1 MAALLSLLLAQLLQ
15 RNGLRNVSENLMST
29 ANVSELPQVQRILQ
43 RCRRQILQHTI
54 LVGTATLIAAIVGY
68 LLSASILDYFF
79 GLPGNLR
86 AIILACFAGMAAYVG
101 WKSIVDPLRSSI
113 PSRELSAAVDLSCP
127 DLHESLT
134 TLISIQSPDAS
145 SSEAGSPLLRARLE
159 RQVTQQL
166 QGMGSQQFVNSHKM
180 KQRCGIAASILLL
193 AIVPLALW
201 PSASGLS
208 MKRILNPFA
217 NLATVS
223 NLVFEIE
230 DANRTV
236 ARGSSVV
243 LRATPTWRSGDVH
256 QRPDNVFAEF
266 VGSNGQTER
275 QPMAYDEV
283 NGCYTTEISGIQQ
296 DVQYRI
302 AGGGTSS
309 ETCLITVI
317 DAPAINL
324 AIMTATPPAYCG
336 RPVEHFDGMIEEMR
350 VFELSELSIQLE
362 FNKPVESATLVWNR
376 RDERPLT
383 ELEQFD
389 IQFDN
394 LTGEEAVPDF
404 DIELLNREPEPLPT
418 SVTGQLSPDR
428 MSAVIE
434 LQADVGGD
442 FEFLIVDEFRLTNPQ
457 EPERSMSVVYDSPPE
472 LAVSGIR
479 NDDRYRPTD
488 ILPINCLVKDDVG
501 IGSVELH
508 YFINTNPTVVL
519 STSNFDAGAF
529 EVSEKFRLNL
539 EDFELKD
546 GDSINIR
553 IRAVDERPAP
563 GPQEVWSQDY
573 NVDIDKDAKP
583 PGARAM
589 EQQTQ
594 EMIEGLKEL
603 ERRLEQDQAAAEE
616 LKKAARQEWEDAGR
630 EKAQRL
636 SEKEQQQGR
645 ILEQLA
651 GQVATHPLMQDA
663 AKKLQQLTR
672 QVRDELPVLLEK
684 AADQQRNLAAD
695 SLGRTAT
702 KIGAIREVLRE
713 QIVEIEKRAKLEQDL
728 AELNRLALDAEKL
741 SQDANQLETDKQS
754 AENKPAEMEQ
764 QDWDQQLDDRQ
775 QQLSQ
780 HREELTDDIERLLD
794 EEEQLRQAAQRAQTE
809 SFQAI
814 QDAARHLAEQQSR
827 VAEGVNKEAK
837 EIARDAFQTARDLQR
852 AKERASQL
860 NKQIRK
866 AKSDVKAPELQKLD
880 DAIRQLNEGSLAEPQ
895 QQIEQVASQLTELS
909 GQLTELAEDPDQS
922 AEDRQQ
928 SQQSAELSEELA
940 AQLDELT
947 QQILKLKA
955 QRESSSSV
963 PGTEELKDADNK
975 NSPVQRVKDLMQR
988 IDELA
993 GAAREMSDQLQE
1005 TPQAGKAAQQA
1016 AKSTSEK
1023 ADSGQ
1028 KEASAGQ
1035 FTKSAEQ
1042 FRQASQSAMES
1053 AAGIKS
1059 KADAELVDQRDQMQE
1074 LETELNRV
1082 AAALDSL
1089 EKDNA
1094 AQAVAQQQA
1103 QQDISDKTSQLPQQ
1117 LADLA
1122 ERMAM
1127 EALQMERQAQQAH
1140 AAQQSARQAQQST
1153 SQASEELENAQFQQ
1167 ASQSGRQAA
1176 EQLNQVA
1183 NGSQSS
1189 QQENDPNALVPT
1201 EVGESVADA
1210 LQNLQKAA
1218 EAMKQASEQQSQE
1231 ESGESAE
1238 QGGESGNGEPGQDG
1252 ESASSDGQPEEGQT
1266 AEGQQQGQG
1275 KPSQQQL
1282 DAAAKSLA
1290 QAANDALPGQFN
1302 PSQPLEGND
1311 SQQAGKDAMGNA
1323 VMWDGKLPDD
1333 VLERIGGSRD
1343 WGKGIDE
1350 LDSETLDS
1358 IKVSRDSEYQSL
1370 IRMYFRELAKSI
1382 ETSPKASSFDGK

>member
-1 MAALLSLLLAQLLQ
+1 
-15 RNGLRNVSENLMST
+15 MST

-43 RCRRQILQHTI
+43 RCRRQILQHTV
-54 LVGTATLIAAIVGY
+54 LVGAATLVAAIVGY
-68 LLSASILDYFF
+68 LLSASLLDYFF

-86 AIILACFAGMAAYVG
+86 AIILACFSGMAACVA
-101 WKSIVDPLRSSI
+101 WKSIVVPLRSSI

-134 TLISIQSPDAS
+134 TLISIQSPVAS
-145 SSEAGSPLLRARLE
+145 SSEAGSALLRARLE
-159 RQVTQQL
+159 KQVTQQL
-166 QGMGSQQFVNSHKM
+166 QEMGSQQFVNSQKM
-180 KQRCGIAASILLL
+180 KQRCGVAASTLLL
-193 AIVPLALW
+193 AIVPLTLW

-236 ARGSSVV
+236 ARGSDVV
-243 LRATPTWRSGDVH
+243 LRVTPKWRSGDLR
-256 QRPDNVFAEF
+256 QRPDNVSAELI
-266 VGSNGQTER
+266 GSNGQTER

-283 NGCYTTEISGIQQ
+283 NGCYTTEISSIQQ

-302 AGGGTSS
+302 AGGGTCS

-317 DAPAINL
+317 DAPAISL

-350 VFELSELSIQLE
+350 VFELSDLSIQLE
-362 FNKPVESATLVWNR
+362 FNKPVESATLVWKR

-383 ELEQFD
+383 EVEQFD

-394 LTGEEAVPDF
+394 LTGEEAVPEF
-404 DIELLNREPEPLPT
+404 DIELLNPEPEPLPT
-418 SVTGQLSPDR
+418 RVAGQLSSDR

-442 FEFLIVDEFRLTNPQ
+442 FEFFVVDEFWLSNPQ
-457 EPERSMSVVYDSPPE
+457 EPDRSMSVVYDLPPE

-501 IGSVELH
+501 IGAVELH
-508 YFINTNPTVVL
+508 YFINTNPTVVV
-519 STSNFDAGAF
+519 SAGNFEPGAF

-539 EDFELKD
+539 EDLELKD
-546 GDSINIR
+546 GDSINLR

-563 GPQEVWSQDY
+563 GPQEVWSQEY
-573 NVDIDKDAKP
+573 NIDIDKDAKP

-594 EMIEGLKEL
+594 EMIEGLREL
-603 ERRLEQDQAAAEE
+603 ERRLEQDQAAVEE
-616 LKKAARQEWEDAGR
+616 LKQAARREWEDAGR

-645 ILEQLA
+645 ILQQLA
-651 GQVATHPLMQDA
+651 GQVAAHPLMEDA
-663 AKKLQQLTR
+663 ANKLQQLTP
-672 QVRDELPVLLEK
+672 QVRDELPELLEK
-684 AADQQRNLAAD
+684 AVDQQRNLAAD

-702 KIGAIREVLRE
+702 KIETIRAVLRE
-713 QIVEIEKRAKLEQDL
+713 QILEIEKRAKLEQDL

-741 SQDANQLETDKQS
+741 SQDADQLETDKQT
-754 AENKPAEMEQ
+754 AENKPADMEP
-764 QDWDQQLDDRQ
+764 QDWDQQLDERQ

-780 HREELTDDIERLLD
+780 QREELTDDIERLLD

-809 SFQAI
+809 SFEAI
-814 QDAARHLAEQQSR
+814 QDAARQLAEQQSR

-837 EIARDAFQTARDLQR
+837 EIARDAFQTARDLET
-852 AKERASQL
+852 AKERVIQL
-860 NKQIRK
+860 NEQIRK
-866 AKSDVKAPELQKLD
+866 AKSDVKASELQKLE
-880 DAIRQLNEGSLAEPQ
+880 DAIRQLNEGNLAKPQ
-895 QQIEQVASQLTELS
+895 QQIEQVASQLTEVS
-909 GQLTELAEDPDQS
+909 EQLTKQVEDPDQD
-922 AEDRQQ
+922 AEASQQ
-928 SQQSAELSEELA
+928 SQLLADLSEELA

-955 QRESSSSV
+955 QRESSSTV
-963 PGTEELKDADNK
+963 PATEELKESDNR
-975 NSPVQRVKDLMQR
+975 NSPSHRVTDLMQR

-993 GAAREMSDQLQE
+993 EAAREMSEQLQE
-1005 TPQAGKAAQQA
+1005 TPQAGDAARKAAIL
-1016 AKSTSEK
+1016 TSDQT
-1023 ADSGQ
+1023 DSGQ
-1028 KEASAGQ
+1028 REASAGQ
-1035 FTKSAEQ
+1035 FAKSAEQ
-1042 FRQASQSAMES
+1042 FRQASQSAMKS
-1053 AAGIKS
+1053 AAGIES
-1059 KADAELVDQRDQMQE
+1059 EAGAELADQRDQMQD

-1082 AAALDSL
+1082 AEALDSL

-1094 AQAVAQQQA
+1094 AQAAAQQQA
-1103 QQDISDKTSQLPQQ
+1103 QQEISDKVSKLPGE

-1127 EALQMERQAQQAH
+1127 EALQMQQQAQKAT
-1140 AAQQSARQAQQST
+1140 AAQRSAQQAQQST
-1153 SQASEELENAQFQQ
+1153 SQASEQLQNAQFQQ
-1167 ASQSGRQAA
+1167 ASQSGKQAT

-1183 NGSQSS
+1183 NGIKKS

-1218 EAMKQASEQQSQE
+1218 EAMKQASDQQSQK

-1238 QGGESGNGEPGQDG
+1238 QGGESGSGDPGQDG
-1252 ESASSDGQPEEGQT
+1252 ESASSDGQPKDGQT
-1266 AEGQQQGQG
+1266 GEGQQQGQG

-1290 QAANDALPGQFN
+1290 QAAGDALPGQFN
-1302 PSQPLEGND
+1302 PSQPPEGND

-1343 WGKGIDE
+1343 WGKAIDE
-1350 LDSETLDS
+1350 LDSETSDS

-1382 ETSPKASSFDGK
+1382 ESSPKASSFDSK